1 MALRCVIYMKSKEGI
16 PMTLKRITCL
26 LAALMLL
33 LCMIPAM
40 AEQDDEPI
48 AMDVTDYISGIADLD
63 LAPYKG
69 KIMVL
74 FFYTADND
82 LAKATLPVWKKI
94 HDDFNPEDLEIILVH
109 AWDGE
114 DQDDS
119 DAAIER
125 FQLEGMNI
133 YEDKDCLLS
142 STLNVVEFPNT
153 LILDQGGTPASGYSG
168 QLTYATTAEYL
179 VSLGAEQ
186 VQGAADVPAAE

>member
-1 MALRCVIYMKSKEGI
+1 
-16 PMTLKRITCL
+16 MTLKRITSL
-26 LAALMLL
+26 LAALLLL

-40 AEQDDEPI
+40 AEEEVEEPI

-63 LAPYKG
+63 LTPYKG

-82 LAKATLPVWKKI
+82 QAKATLPVWKMI
-94 HDDFNPEDLEIILVH
+94 HDDFSPDDLEIILVH

-114 DQDDS
+114 DQADS
-119 DAAIER
+119 DAAIEH
-125 FQLEGMNI
+125 FQLQDMNI
-133 YEDKDCLLS
+133 YEDEDCLLS
-142 STLNVVEFPNT
+142 QTLNVTEYPNT

-168 QLTYATTAEYL
+168 QLTYDTTAAYL

-186 VQGAADVPAAE
+186 LQDSAAPVAE

>member
-1 MALRCVIYMKSKEGI
+1 
-16 PMTLKRITCL
+16 MTLKRIISL
-26 LAALMLL
+26 LVALLLLL

-40 AEQDDEPI
+40 AEEEVEEPI

-63 LAPYKG
+63 LTPYKG

-82 LAKATLPVWKKI
+82 QAKATLPVWKMI
-94 HDDFNPEDLEIILVH
+94 HDDFNPDDVEIILVH
-109 AWDGE
+109 VWDGE
-114 DQDDS
+114 DQADS

-125 FQLEGMNI
+125 FQLQDMNI
-133 YEDKDCLLS
+133 YEDKDCVLS
-142 STLNVVEFPNT
+142 STLGLTEYPNT
-153 LILDQGGTPASGYSG
+153 LILDQGGTPASGYGG